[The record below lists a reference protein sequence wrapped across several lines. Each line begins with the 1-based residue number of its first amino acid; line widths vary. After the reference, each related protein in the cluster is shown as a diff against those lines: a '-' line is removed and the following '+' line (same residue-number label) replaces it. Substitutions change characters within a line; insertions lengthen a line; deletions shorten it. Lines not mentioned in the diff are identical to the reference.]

1 MHTTVVRIAL
11 ADQGWNRRGA
21 HFTPPT
27 HHMRLF
33 TGAFRG
39 TGGNGVDGFGGG
51 GGGGGGRG
59 ASDIR
64 NSC

>member
-33 TGAFRG
+33 TGALRG
-39 TGGNGVDGFGGG
+39 VGGNGVVGFGGG
-51 GGGGGGRG
+51 GG